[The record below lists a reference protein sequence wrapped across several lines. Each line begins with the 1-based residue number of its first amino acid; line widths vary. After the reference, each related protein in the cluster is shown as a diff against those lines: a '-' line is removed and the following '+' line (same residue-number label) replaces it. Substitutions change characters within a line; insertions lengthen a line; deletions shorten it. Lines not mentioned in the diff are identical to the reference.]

1 VRGGA
6 VEHGAMKHALVA
18 VGLVLVL
25 AASPFAHADPQLT
38 QAQRD
43 AANDAFQ
50 RASWPAAA
58 KAYAAIVAVED
69 HPAQHGRYGTA
80 LVEIGKP
87 RDAIP
92 HLEKALAIIPNPRF
106 ALSLARAHAKL
117 AEADAAFAALD
128 KMVAMG
134 GVPVAMLAAARELA
148 ALADHQRF
156 TDVVARNRAAV
167 EPCRATPEFR
177 QFDFWIGEWTV
188 KDPKRNT
195 AGTSSVQL
203 ILGSCVIFENWTGAG
218 SIGKSFN
225 IYDGNDKKWHQTW
238 TDDRG
243 TFTHYIGSFTD
254 GKMVLVADQPANGK
268 PGLAR
273 MTFSRLP
280 GGDVRQLGEASSDG
294 GKTWTLSFDLI
305 YSRRS

>member
-1 VRGGA
+1 
-6 VEHGAMKHALVA
+6 MKHAL
-18 VGLVLVL
+18 LVL
-25 AASPFAHADPQLT
+25 AVPAVLAVVTSPFAHADPELT
-38 QAQRD
+38 QAQRN

-50 RASWPAAA
+50 RGNWPAAA

-87 RDAIP
+87 TDAIP
-92 HLEKALAIIPNPRF
+92 HLEKALSIIPNPRF
-106 ALSLARAHAKL
+106 AFYLARAHARL
-117 AEADAAFAALD
+117 GNADAAFAAFD

-134 GVPVAMLAAARELA
+134 GVPVATLAAARELA
-148 ALADHQRF
+148 GLADHKRF
-156 TDVVARNRAAV
+156 TDLVAKNRAAV
-167 EPCRATPEFR
+167 EPCRAAPEFR
-177 QFDFWIGEWTV
+177 QFDFWIGEWIV
-188 KDPKRNT
+188 KDPKGNT
-195 AGTSSVQL
+195 AGTSSIQL

-225 IYDGNDKKWHQTW
+225 IYDVNDKKWHQTW

-273 MTFSRLP
+273 MTFSKLAD
-280 GGDVRQLGEASSDG
+280 GNVRQFGESSSDG
-294 GKTWTLSFDLI
+294 GKTWTTSFDLV
-305 YSRRS
+305 YSKRA

>member
-1 VRGGA
+1 
-6 VEHGAMKHALVA
+6 MKPAL
-18 VGLVLVL
+18 LVL
-25 AASPFAHADPQLT
+25 ALPAFLAALASPPAHAEPELT
-38 QAQRD
+38 QAQRN

-50 RASWPAAA
+50 RGNWPAAA
-58 KAYAAIVAVED
+58 RAYAAIVAVED

-87 RDAIP
+87 TDAIP
-92 HLEKALAIIPNPRF
+92 HLEKALSIIPNPRF
-106 ALSLARAHAKL
+106 AFYLSRAHARL
-117 AEADAAFAALD
+117 GNADAAFAALD

-134 GVPVAMLAAARELA
+134 GVPVATLAAARELA
-148 ALADHQRF
+148 GLADHKRF
-156 TDVVARNRAAV
+156 TDLVAKNRAAV
-167 EPCRATPEFR
+167 EPCRAAPEFR

-188 KDPKRNT
+188 KDPKSNT

-225 IYDGNDKKWHQTW
+225 IYDVNDKKWHQTW

-280 GGDVRQLGEASSDG
+280 GGEVRQHGESSTDA
-294 GKTWTLSFDLI
+294 GKTWTTTFDLV
-305 YSRRS
+305 YSKRT

>member
-1 VRGGA
+1 
-6 VEHGAMKHALVA
+6 MKHARLILA
-18 VGLVLVL
+18 VSAAL
-25 AASPFAHADPQLT
+25 AITAVMAIMASPIAHAGPELT
-38 QAQRD
+38 QAQRN

-50 RASWPAAA
+50 RGHWPAAA

-87 RDAIP
+87 TDAVP
-92 HLEKALAIIPNPRF
+92 HLEKALSIIPNPRF
-106 ALSLARAHAKL
+106 AFYLARAHAKL
-117 AEADAAFAALD
+117 GNADAAFAALD

-134 GVPVAMLAAARELA
+134 GVPVAILAAARELA

-156 TDVVARNRAAV
+156 TDVAARNRAAA
-167 EPCRATPEFR
+167 EPCRAAPEFR

-188 KDPKRNT
+188 KDPKGNT
-195 AGTSSVQL
+195 AGTSSIQL
-203 ILGSCVIFENWTGAG
+203 ILGSCVIFESWTGTG

-225 IYDGNDKKWHQTW
+225 IYDVNDKKWHQTW
-238 TDDRG
+238 TDDHG

-254 GKMVLVADQPANGK
+254 GKMVLVADQPTNGK

-273 MTFSRLP
+273 MTFSKLP
-280 GGDVRQLGEASSDG
+280 TGDVRQHGESSTDG
-294 GKTWTLSFDLI
+294 GKTWTTTFDLV
-305 YSRRS
+305 YSKRT